1 MAIDEQ
7 EERIVVRERSLIDGK
22 TVVIGGGI
30 AALIWLIFFRGGG
43 GGKDKGRLLFKF
55 RPDGLWLG
63 NQLFHSVTDAVVRI
77 RAGGRDDVELLIT
90 GDVPQ
95 GQVEALEEAFRAAGV
110 TVFRMQPKSIA
121 SIYQKGRGG
130 LA

>member
-7 EERIVVRERSLIDGK
+7 EERVVVRERSLIDGK

-55 RPDGLWLG
+55 RPDGLWQG
-63 NQLFHSVTDAVVRI
+63 SQLYHSVTEAVARI
-77 RAGGRDDVELLIT
+77 RAGGRNDVELQVS
-90 GDVPQ
+90 GDVTQ
-95 GQVEALEEAFRAAGV
+95 GQAEALYESFRAAGI
-110 TVFRMQPKSIA
+110 TVYEHRPQSVA
-121 SIYQKGRGG
+121 SVYQRGRGV
-130 LA
+130 LV